1 MGRMRSAA
9 LPSRCAPPRHAASTS
24 PLRAPPAR
32 RALHTPSPQSAAP
45 LPPQRSSSH
54 ELLFVAE
61 TNSET
66 PPVPPPLP
74 HANPANS
81 NAPPFTVQLLMWMLP
96 PEAAAA
102 ERSSGL
108 QLRPESAALRVGL
121 SVMYSDAGFDV
132 SRCGRYLALCELD
145 PAVRRARTRTPAPAP
160 APAHPHTRTPALSH
174 SRTPAHPRTRAPAH
188 PHTRAPAHPYEV
200 GGACEWLSRS
210 PALWQV
216 GYHLRVFS
224 LEKPTLG
231 SHLQTVTLP
240 NCPFVTSVQFCPL
253 TLAVL
258 IGYGRCQVHAPWQPP
273 PTTIPSARR
282 ALTISAGCAG
292 DGARGT
298 ARLAVRCAALH
309 QV

>member
-1 MGRMRSAA
+1 MGRTRSAA
-9 LPSRCAPPRHAASTS
+9 LPSRCASPRHAGRTS
-24 PLRAPPAR
+24 PLSAPPAR
-32 RALHTPSPQSAAP
+32 RALHPPSPQSAAP

-145 PAVRRARTRTPAPAP
+145 PAVRRARARARAP
-160 APAHPHTRTPALSH
+160 APAHPHTC
-174 SRTPAHPRTRAPAH
+174 TPAHPRTRTPAH
-188 PHTRAPAHPYEV
+188 AHEV

-258 IGYGRCQVHAPWQPP
+258 IGYGRCQVHAPWQAPPP
-273 PTTIPSARR
+273 PTPTPSARR

>member
-145 PAVRRARTRTPAPAP
+145 PAVRRARARVRAP
-160 APAHPHTRTPALSH
+160 APAHPHTRTPAHLH
-174 SRTPAHPRTRAPAH
+174 TCTPAHPRTRMRWAAH
-188 PHTRAPAHPYEV
+188 AN
-200 GGACEWLSRS
+200 G
-210 PALWQV
+210 
-216 GYHLRVFS
+216 
-224 LEKPTLG
+224 
-231 SHLQTVTLP
+231 
-240 NCPFVTSVQFCPL
+240 
-253 TLAVL
+253 LAARPRC
-258 IGYGRCQVHAPWQPP
+258 GRWA
-273 PTTIPSARR
+273 
-282 ALTISAGCAG
+282 TISASSRSRSRRS
-292 DGARGT
+292 ARTCRPSRCPT
-298 ARLAVRCAALH
+298 APL
-309 QV
+309 

>member
-145 PAVRRARTRTPAPAP
+145 PAVRRARARAPV
-160 APAHPHTRTPALSH
+160 PAHPHTRTPAHLH
-174 SRTPAHPRTRAPAH
+174 TCTPAHPRTRMRWAAH
-188 PHTRAPAHPYEV
+188 ANGLAALP
-200 GGACEWLSRS
+200 RS
-210 PALWQV
+210 
-216 GYHLRVFS
+216 
-224 LEKPTLG
+224 
-231 SHLQTVTLP
+231 
-240 NCPFVTSVQFCPL
+240 
-253 TLAVL
+253 
-258 IGYGRCQVHAPWQPP
+258 GRWA
-273 PTTIPSARR
+273 
-282 ALTISAGCAG
+282 TISASSRSRSRRS
-292 DGARGT
+292 ARTCRPSRCPT
-298 ARLAVRCAALH
+298 APL
-309 QV
+309 